1 MYVKLT
7 CGLVLRRGWIED
19 KYEILKLFILVTSEF
34 FFYNKHISFITNQQ
48 VFFFKWMNKM
58 VSDLSTF
65 VQKSKALEADQS
77 ACKSQHRMEILER
90 PGLLSMIQFLC
101 EQHVDNTKTKE

>member
-1 MYVKLT
+1 
-7 CGLVLRRGWIED
+7 
-19 KYEILKLFILVTSEF
+19 
-34 FFYNKHISFITNQQ
+34 
-48 VFFFKWMNKM
+48 M